1 MHEASVV
8 SAPSNVNSP
17 IEFSIEAA
25 KSWIEAMGERG
36 KYQPDS
42 ARFRVTAITRLTAV
56 MGPEEP
62 NDARWLL
69 ENVEE
74 LGKRYGRKTNGNPDT
89 IATYVSRAKV
99 ALSDFLK
106 FQEDPTSFKGRSGP
120 ARSAKPKEEK
130 KKAAAPIESNPEL
143 SSVVVPL
150 AGPPPKLIVAPQIMT
165 ASIPDVRHFPLG
177 KDGRAVQ
184 FNIPSDGLNM
194 REVAKFVCHQMT
206 LADDFD
212 PFNNPKHAAM
222 FQLVKAEQTGQPSQ
236 S

>member
-1 MHEASVV
+1 MLDSTVV
-8 SAPSNVNSP
+8 TSPSNVNSP
-17 IEFSIEAA
+17 AEFSIEAA
-25 KSWIEAMGERG
+25 KVWIEAMGERG
-36 KYQPDS
+36 KYQPES

-69 ENVEE
+69 DNVEE

-99 ALSDFLK
+99 ALTDFLK

-120 ARSAKPKEEK
+120 ARSAKPKEER
-130 KKAAAPIESNPEL
+130 KKATAPVEATPDL
-143 SSVVVPL
+143 SSVAIPP
-150 AGPPPKLIVAPQIMT
+150 AGPPPQPISAPQTMA
-165 ASIPDVRHFPLG
+165 ASIPSVRNFPLG
-177 KDGRAVQ
+177 KDGRAIQ

-194 REVAKFVCHQMT
+194 REVAKFVCHLMT

-222 FQLVKAEQTGQPSQ
+222 FQMVKAEQTGQPSQ
-236 S
+236 